1 MIVTVVI
8 ERAKHEHAKT
18 NSLPRRDFSFLGK
31 KKRFYAKKYLHNN
44 FQYFQTYLFQNIQ
57 IIRLNK
63 KNQRVTS
70 KIN

>member
-31 KKRFYAKKYLHNN
+31 KKDFTQR
-44 FQYFQTYLFQNIQ
+44 NIF
-57 IIRLNK
+57 IIISNTFK
-63 KNQRVTS
+63 HAHF
-70 KIN
+70 KIFK